1 MDEPKHQTVFDSDQQ
16 QVGEAYAN
24 ALIGFGQSGGNTEQL
39 LEQLGGVVDV
49 LHDVPKLNAA
59 LQSPGVV
66 MAEKKVLLEKA
77 LTGKVDGKLMN
88 FLKIVLEKGRFDC
101 LPSIRSSA
109 EKIFDEMSGRVQAT
123 VTTAEPIDESVR
135 KRIEENLSK
144 KLGKQIQLTPKID
157 TTVIGGMVVRI
168 GDTVY
173 DGSVQNQLHQVRTR
187 AIKRASDAIRVSLDK
202 FMAG

>member
-1 MDEPKHQTVFDSDQQ
+1 MEEPKHQTVFDSDQQ

-24 ALIGFGQSGGNTEQL
+24 ALIGFGQQNGSTELL

-49 LHDVPKLNAA
+49 LRDVPKLDAA
-59 LQSPGVV
+59 LQSPGVPLPDK
-66 MAEKKVLLEKA
+66 MSLLEKS
-77 LTGKVDGKLMN
+77 LSSKVDGKLMN

-101 LPSIRSSA
+101 LPSVRNSA

-135 KRIEENLSK
+135 KRIEENLSS
-144 KLGKQIQLTPKID
+144 KLGKKIQLTSEID
-157 TTVIGGMVVRI
+157 ASVIGGMVVRI

-173 DGSVQNQLHQVRTR
+173 DSSVQSQLSQVRAK
-187 AIKRASDAIRVSLDK
+187 AIKRASDAIRGSLDK

>member
-24 ALIGFGQSGGNTEQL
+24 ALIGFGQQNGSTELL

-59 LQSPGVV
+59 LQSPGVA
-66 MAEKKVLLEKA
+66 MPEKMSLLEKS
-77 LTGKVDGKLMN
+77 LSKKVDGKLMN

-101 LPSIRSSA
+101 LPAVRSSA

-135 KRIEENLSK
+135 KRIEESLSK
-144 KLGKQIQLTPKID
+144 KLGKKIQLTPEID
-157 TTVIGGMVVRI
+157 ASVIGGMVVRI

-173 DGSVQNQLHQVRTR
+173 DSSVKSQLGQVRTK
-187 AIKRASDAIRVSLDK
+187 AIKRASDAIRSSLDK

>member
-1 MDEPKHQTVFDSDQQ
+1 MEEPKQQTVFDSDQQ
-16 QVGEAYAN
+16 QVGETYAN
-24 ALIGFGQSGGNTEQL
+24 ALIGFSQQNGSTESM
-39 LEQLGGVVDV
+39 LEQLGGVVDAV
-49 LHDVPKLNAA
+49 QAVPKLNAA
-59 LQSPGVV
+59 LQSPGVA
-66 MAEKKVLLEKA
+66 MPDKMNLLEKA
-77 LTGKVDGKLMN
+77 LASKVDGKLMN

-135 KRIEENLSK
+135 KRIEDNLSK
-144 KLGKQIQLTPKID
+144 KLGKKIQLTPKID
-157 TTVIGGMVVRI
+157 ASVIGGMVVRI

-173 DGSVQNQLHQVRTR
+173 DGSVQNQLQQVRTK
-187 AIKRASDAIRVSLDK
+187 AIKRASDAIRASLDK